1 MDILGLILWIIGCC
15 AAYFMIFLV
24 LFSMIDSSYKPQ
36 EEVNEIRLVE
46 HDAEY
51 NKLIEQYG
59 LTVVLMAE
67 LEYNKLILDLNGK
80 ENISIS
86 FADECEIQNEKLK
99 ERVKKL
105 KEQEAEIKCIKSL
118 SKEELELYLLQE
130 RAIKQIKSK

>member
-1 MDILGLILWIIGCC
+1 MDILWIILWIIGCC
-15 AAYFMIFLV
+15 AAYVMIFLV

-59 LTVVLMAE
+59 LAVVLIAE

-99 ERVKKL
+99 E
-105 KEQEAEIKCIKSL
+105 QEAEIKLIKSL

-130 RAIKQIKSK
+130 KAIKQIKSK

>member
-1 MDILGLILWIIGCC
+1 MDILWIILGIIGCC

-59 LTVVLMAE
+59 LAVVLIAE

-99 ERVKKL
+99 E
-105 KEQEAEIKCIKSL
+105 QEAEIKHIKSL
-118 SKEELELYLLQE
+118 PKEELELYLLQE
-130 RAIKQIKSK
+130 KAIKQIKSK